1 MKGSANLLLIALLAT
16 GLSACSKKGSNHT
29 ATQIK
34 TVETLKTVEKETV
47 KIISTFNYT
56 LVDDNGCSTG
66 TQVFTSIEEMC
77 KGLQNNTLNNNC
89 SLELREDFFK
99 KNCSNAEFKPF
110 DDESQLVADNF
121 SSVLEQK
128 KMKNG
133 DISVEL
139 IKVTPLGTAKKS
151 VKSTFSCANTLEDAL
166 NLENGF
172 IFLNGSKAIINRDQ
186 SVTERKY
193 PQAIFECTDSS
204 IEQSSELLDEKLVK
218 KVSVGVGHATAEYVV
233 FEGERPEVLH
243 SELSY
248 ISCSETKAEIMNSLT
263 NGLNLVKGSRVIV
276 RRDITAAEKSGI
288 KDKQEFT
295 LVTCE

>member
-1 MKGSANLLLIALLAT
+1 MKGSAHLLLIALLAT

-29 ATQIK
+29 TTKIQTI
-34 TVETLKTVEKETV
+34 ETLKTVEKETV
-47 KIISTFNYT
+47 KFISTFNYT

-66 TQVFTSIEEMC
+66 TQVFSSIEDMC
-77 KGLQNNTLNNNC
+77 NGLQNNTLNNNC

-99 KNCSNAEFKPF
+99 KNCTNEDFKPF
-110 DDESQLVADNF
+110 DDESKLVTDNF
-121 SSVLEQK
+121 SNVLEQK

-133 DISVEL
+133 DINIEL
-139 IKVTPLGTAKKS
+139 IKVTPVGTAKNS
-151 VKSTFSCANTLEDAL
+151 VKSTFACASTLEDAL
-166 NLENGF
+166 RLENGF
-172 IFLNGSKAIINRDQ
+172 IFLVGSKAIINRDQ

-204 IEQSSELLDEKLVK
+204 LEQSSELLDETLVK
-218 KVSVGVGHATAEYVV
+218 KVSVGVGHAVMEYVV

-248 ISCSETKAEIMNSLT
+248 ISCSETKTEIMNSLT

-276 RRDITAAEKSGI
+276 RRDINTAQRSGI
-288 KDKQEFT
+288 KDKQEFS
-295 LVTCE
+295 LISCE